1 MARKTKKGKKKT
13 KKMNPEEEKEAML
26 SAMMIKFGMS
36 REDIEAAYQLF
47 NDENPE
53 GVISKEKYIS
63 SIKVISQNLL
73 SFVYLQFDFAKKC
86 TSILPIFNLRIQ

>member
-13 KKMNPEEEKEAML
+13 KKMSPEEEKEAML
-26 SAMMIKFGMS
+26 SAMMVKFGMS

-63 SIKVISQNLL
+63 SIKVNSQNLL
-73 SFVYLQFDFAKKC
+73 SFCLS
-86 TSILPIFNLRIQ
+86 TI

>member
-13 KKMNPEEEKEAML
+13 KKMSPEEEKEAML
-26 SAMMIKFGMS
+26 SAMMIKFGIS
-36 REDIEAAYQLF
+36 REDIETAYQLF

-63 SIKVISQNLL
+63 SIKVNSQNLL
-73 SFVYLQFDFAKKC
+73 SFVYLQFDYF
-86 TSILPIFNLRIQ
+86 TYF

>member
-13 KKMNPEEEKEAML
+13 KKMSPEEEKEAML

-63 SIKVISQNLL
+63 LIKVNSQNLL
-73 SFVYLQFDFAKKC
+73 LFCLS
-86 TSILPIFNLRIQ
+86 TI

>member
-13 KKMNPEEEKEAML
+13 KKMSPEEEKEAML
-26 SAMMIKFGMS
+26 SSMMVKFGMS

-63 SIKVISQNLL
+63 SIKVNSQNLL
-73 SFVYLQFDFAKKC
+73 SFVYLQFDYF
-86 TSILPIFNLRIQ
+86 TYF

>member
-1 MARKTKKGKKKT
+1 MTRKTKKGKKKT
-13 KKMNPEEEKEAML
+13 KKMSPEEEKEAML

-63 SIKVISQNLL
+63 SIKVNSQNLL
-73 SFVYLQFDFAKKC
+73 SFVYLQFDYF
-86 TSILPIFNLRIQ
+86 TYF